1 MHLSYMNNTLFKKVE
16 QIKYKNRKYVKMD
29 PIRKIKVNRYKE
41 RKIKVKVIEF
51 LPQHQIDVANL

>member
-29 PIRKIKVNRYKE
+29 PIRKI
-41 RKIKVKVIEF
+41 
-51 LPQHQIDVANL
+51 